1 MCRKAETAIIT
12 GASSG
17 LGAELARQL
26 AARGVAVGLTARRA
40 EALDLLANE
49 IQSQGGRA
57 VFATADAGDPLA
69 TCAAIRTLTETLGP
83 IDLLIANAGV
93 ALPSPG
99 GRFSAESLDGMVR
112 VNLIGAAYAIDT
124 VLPSMIERGCGQI
137 VGISSLAAYRGLPGS
152 VGYSASKAALTSMLE
167 GLRAELRSKK
177 IAVTVVHPGFIR
189 TPMTIGSSEPQPFL
203 MNADRAARIILKGV
217 AARRAQISFPLPT
230 VTLATLGRWLP
241 TGISDQLTRLIID
254 S

>member
-1 MCRKAETAIIT
+1 MRLKARTAIIT

-26 AARGVAVGLTARRA
+26 ASKGVAVGLTARRA
-40 EALDLLANE
+40 EALDALAVE
-49 IQSQGGRA
+49 IRGQGGRA
-57 VFATADAGDPLA
+57 AVATADAGDPSA
-69 TCAAIRTLTETLGP
+69 TRAAIRTLTEAIGP

-99 GRFSAESLDGMVR
+99 GRFSADSLDGMVR
-112 VNLIGAAYAIDT
+112 VNLIGAAYAIDA
-124 VLPSMIERGCGQI
+124 VLPSMMERGCGQI

-152 VGYSASKAALTSMLE
+152 VGYSASKAGLTAMLE
-167 GLRAELRSKK
+167 GLRAELRSRN

-189 TPMTIGSSEPQPFL
+189 TPMTIGSSDPQPFL
-203 MNADRAARIILKGV
+203 MNADRAARIILRGV
-217 AARRAQISFPLPT
+217 AARRAQISFPWPT
-230 VTLATLGRWLP
+230 ATLATLGRWLP
-241 TGISDQLTRLIID
+241 PGISDQLTRLIMD

>member
-1 MCRKAETAIIT
+1 MKAETAIIT

-40 EALDLLANE
+40 EALEVLAVE
-49 IQSQGGRA
+49 IQGLGGRA
-57 VFATADAGDPLA
+57 AYATADAGDPSA
-69 TCAAIRTLTETLGP
+69 TRAAIRTLTEAIGP

-99 GRFSAESLDGMVR
+99 GRFSADSLDGMVR
-112 VNLIGAAYAIDT
+112 INLIGAAYAIDT
-124 VLPSMIERGCGQI
+124 VLPSMIERGRGQI

-152 VGYSASKAALTSMLE
+152 VGYSASKAGLTSMLE
-167 GLRAELRSKK
+167 GLRAELRSGK

-203 MNADRAARIILKGV
+203 MNADRAARIILNGV
-217 AARRAQISFPLPT
+217 AARRARISFPMPT
-230 VTLATLGRWLP
+230 TTLAALGRWLP
-241 TGISDQLTRLIID
+241 PRISDLLTRMIMNV
-254 S
+254 